1 MTSNWLDFTYHL
13 LSMRTDFI
21 LVPKSCF
28 QLTMGLATRF
38 SGSLVLSPSERRR
51 IGTVKILD
59 VKTMWI
65 TEGLQR
71 YHKD

>member
-1 MTSNWLDFTYHL
+1 
-13 LSMRTDFI
+13 MRTDFI
-21 LVPKSCF
+21 SVPKSCF

-38 SGSLVLSPSERRR
+38 SQSLVISPSERRR

-59 VKTMWI
+59 VKTNKLKIAYICMWI